1 MLYSSGR
8 HNSIIS
14 GWTLQDHHIH
24 GHVSDVPAEA
34 SLPVPER
41 CDKTENTEWRVPSI
55 VLICQERLNREET
68 CLQKAVPKSTQVSPV
83 GSAAPPATT
92 EASSEPLQHHHLSRR
107 RAKKS
112 LWKPA
117 FITEVLSA
125 VELVT
130 PAREQHTTARQ
141 RWVNHGLWVAISQE
155 ADYAIAAA
163 SRLRGT
169 ETCKWLPIV
178 SS

>member
-14 GWTLQDHHIH
+14 GWTLQDHHM
-24 GHVSDVPAEA
+24 VTFQMCLLKQAYLSQRDVTKQ
-34 SLPVPER
+34 R
-41 CDKTENTEWRVPSI
+41 TQNRVPSI

-107 RAKKS
+107 RVKKS

-117 FITEVLSA
+117 FIPEVLSA

-141 RWVNHGLWVAISQE
+141 RWVNHGLWVANSQE